1 MCSGAVKG
9 GTFSR
14 SFSCFEKRLGG
25 GTFFRCHKSY
35 LINLEKVREVF
46 PWGNNSLGV
55 KMEGYDKTVI
65 PVGREKTKTLKSLLG
80 WQ

>member
-1 MCSGAVKG
+1 MSDSYEKKESIMREKG
-9 GTFSR
+9 SA
-14 SFSCFEKRLGG
+14 SLKRDWEEGP
-25 GTFFRCHKSY
+25 FFRCHKSY

-65 PVGREKTKTLKSLLG
+65 PVGREKTKDT
-80 WQ
+80 